1 MTESLVSGALAG
13 EVAGVPAEP
22 GAEVV
27 RLLVNGT
34 VRELAVDP
42 RASLLEVLRESLGL
56 IGTKN
61 GCGEGECGACTVLLD
76 GRARCACLTPV
87 GAIGT
92 VGTVGTV
99 AEVTTVEGLRGDP
112 VGECLF
118 AAFDRA
124 GAVQCGFCTPGFVV
138 AARSVL
144 AAGPEACADAASVA
158 DRLAGN
164 LCRCTGYAPILAAVQ
179 LAGRR
184 MRADAT
190 LARLGSVGVPAGSV
204 EVAPDSVGV
213 PARPVAGGSVGGPAR
228 PVAGGSR
235 FLVPGTVAQACAEL
249 ARLGP
254 RALPIAGGTHVM
266 VDGGPAA
273 SDAVLVWLGGVAEL
287 GAIEQRPGQLRIG
300 AAVSWAR
307 LRDDAAVARLLPAL
321 AQAAARVG
329 GPQVQEAGT
338 LGGNLVNASP
348 GADGAP
354 ALAIHG
360 AELEL
365 RSATGTRRVPVAEF
379 ALAPGR
385 TVLAPGEILTAV
397 LVPVPARPPTVRL
410 EFFVKVG
417 PRRGRAVIDKVMVAC
432 AALYDGHRL
441 TDVRIALG
449 AAGPTVLLATE
460 AARLL
465 MAGPVD
471 ADRIAAA
478 GAAATAV
485 AVPVDDIRP
494 TAAYRGR
501 LVGGVLVRELSDRLG
516 IEFRPSA
523 RRGDG
528 ELPTIRGDASR
539 GAGDRVPGGG

>member
-1 MTESLVSGALAG
+1 MVEPRFESVRGGVS
-13 EVAGVPAEP
+13 EVVPGP
-22 GAEVV
+22 GLEAPAAPVGEVV

-42 RASLLEVLRESLGL
+42 RTSLLEVLREALQL
-56 IGTKN
+56 TGTKN
-61 GCGEGECGACTVLLD
+61 GCAEGECGACTVLLD

-87 GAIGT
+87 GT
-92 VGTVGTV
+92 VAGTV
-99 AEVTTVEGLRGDP
+99 AGAGTAVTTVEGLRGDP

-118 AAFDRA
+118 DAFDRA

-138 AARSVL
+138 AARSAL
-144 AAGPEACADAASVA
+144 AAGPSACADAASVA

-179 LAGRR
+179 LAARR
-184 MRADAT
+184 MPADAAT
-190 LARLGSVGVPAGSV
+190 PRSGPPAAPVRSDPDAAPAGP
-204 EVAPDSVGV
+204 APV
-213 PARPVAGGSVGGPAR
+213 
-228 PVAGGSR
+228 GSR
-235 FLVPGTVAQACAEL
+235 FLVPDTVDRACAEL

-254 RALPIAGGTHVM
+254 RALLVAGGTHVM
-266 VDGGPAA
+266 VDRAPAA
-273 SDAVLVWLGGVAEL
+273 SDAVLVWLGGLAEL
-287 GAIEQRPGQLRIG
+287 YSVDRLPGQLRIG
-300 AAVSWAR
+300 AAVTWAR
-307 LRDDAAVARLLPAL
+307 LREDATVARLLPAL

-329 GPQVQEAGT
+329 GPQVQAAGT
-338 LGGNLVNASP
+338 LGGNLVHASP
-348 GADGAP
+348 GADGVP

-365 RSATGTRRVPVAEF
+365 RSVTGTRHVPVAEF

-397 LVPVPARPPTVRL
+397 LVPVPVLPAGGRL

-417 PRRGRAVIDKVMVAC
+417 PRHGRAVIDKVAVAC
-432 AALYDGHRL
+432 TAAREGDRL

-485 AVPVDDIRP
+485 ADPLDDIRP
-494 TAAYRGR
+494 TAEYRRR

-516 IEFRPSA
+516 VAFRSG
-523 RRGDG
+523 R
-528 ELPTIRGDASR
+528 E
-539 GAGDRVPGGG
+539 RVPGDR